1 MDRESWSDCGDQL
14 DFRRAVDFTGIGD
27 IPSMANRLSRVC
39 SKNQRDHLMLEAPQ
53 IVQSIAQL
61 TAFIHL
67 TIPRHDIQNAM
78 GPAMGELMATIAAQ
92 GIAPAGPVFS
102 HHLKMTPDIF
112 DFEVSV
118 PVATAVV
125 PTGRVK
131 SGQMPPRKVAR
142 TVYQGP
148 YEGLGL
154 AWGEFNDWIAIKG
167 FKADI
172 DLWECYLTNPNSNPD
187 PSTYRTE
194 LNSPLLD

>member
-14 DFRRAVDFTGIGD
+14 DFRRAPILLESVTFHQWPIGYREFAQQLER
-27 IPSMANRLSRVC
+27 S
-39 SKNQRDHLMLEAPQ
+39 LMLEAPQ
-53 IVQSIAQL
+53 IVQSTAQL
-61 TAFIHL
+61 TAFIPL
-67 TIPRHDIQNAM
+67 TIPRHEIQNVM

-92 GIAPAGPVFS
+92 GIAPVGPVFS
-102 HHLKMTPDIF
+102 HHLKMTPDMF

-118 PVATAVV
+118 PIATPVVA
-125 PTGRVK
+125 TGRVK
-131 SGQMPPRKVAR
+131 SGQMAPRKVAR
-142 TVYQGP
+142 TIYQGP

-187 PSTYRTE
+187 PSTFRTE
-194 LNSPLLD
+194 LNRPLLD